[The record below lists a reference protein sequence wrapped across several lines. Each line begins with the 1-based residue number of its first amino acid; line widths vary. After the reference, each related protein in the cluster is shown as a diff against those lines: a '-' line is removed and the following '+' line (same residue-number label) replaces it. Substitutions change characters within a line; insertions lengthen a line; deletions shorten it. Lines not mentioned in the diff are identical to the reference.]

1 MTRRRVSG
9 RRRSS
14 SSQVSFIDVFHL
26 GSSHALQSARRCERL
41 YVPPELAV

>member
-9 RRRSS
+9 RRSS

-26 GSSHALQSARRCERL
+26 GSSHALQSVRRCERL